1 MALTSMLSSR
11 LVPWMSSS
19 MLPNNLWERGEGGG
33 GGGGRG
39 RGRGGAPAANQSQRV
54 KWGGMRNA
62 QDLWCWGGEMHFGL
76 WAKLQQDG
84 DDPPGRFPVEISD
97 DLLLLSQVI
106 FAHFIP
112 GVGT

>member
-1 MALTSMLSSR
+1 MALTSMLSSP
-11 LVPWMSSS
+11 LVPWMRSS
-19 MLPNNLWERGEGGG
+19 MLPNNLWERGGGG
-33 GGGGRG
+33 GGG
-39 RGRGGAPAANQSQRV
+39 APVANQSQRV

-76 WAKLQQDG
+76 WAQLQRDG

-106 FAHFIP
+106 FAHVIP